1 MSFADLLTRPA
12 ARTAEPAATTPPTSD
27 AGLDSGL
34 PVVWHVIVDI
44 PFANDPLRRTGA
56 TLEDAAAELR
66 RRSARLARAQAV
78 LATLRRLTDADDWQV
93 SITRHGIR
101 AERDGE
107 PFEQLEQR
115 LTEAGFDADD
125 FLVHVEYARSWGML

>member
-1 MSFADLLTRPA
+1 MSFADLLARPRTRDVAAPA
-12 ARTAEPAATTPPTSD
+12 GTGSAGASSD
-27 AGLDSGL
+27 SDL

-44 PFANDPLRRTGA
+44 PFANWTLRRTGV
-56 TLEDAAAELR
+56 TLEDAAEDLR

-78 LATLRRLTDADDWQV
+78 LATLRRVSDTDDWKV
-93 SITRHGIR
+93 SITQHGIR

-107 PFEQLEQR
+107 PFER
-115 LTEAGFDADD
+115 LDQELSDAGFTADD